1 MQAISR
7 VISTKF
13 SPEAIEEAKNEKKG
27 EKTVPSVS
35 LDELPLGFNTGD
47 KDVDRAATV
56 LRLLYISDMKELQ
69 ITINDI
75 IVAVQNFTADPK
87 VPPSFRFTQCVLTNK
102 SLNYRLIRRW
112 GKWASELMSTRTFLL
127 HCRLLLCPVSRDQ
140 HPCCVFQ
147 EILKSKGRHGG
158 KVVGRED
165 RDSS

>member
-87 VPPSFRFTQCVLTNK
+87 VHLPHS
-102 SLNYRLIRRW
+102 SLHN
-112 GKWASELMSTRTFLL
+112 TF
-127 HCRLLLCPVSRDQ
+127 
-140 HPCCVFQ
+140 
-147 EILKSKGRHGG
+147 
-158 KVVGRED
+158 
-165 RDSS
+165 